1 MRLGGGPLP
10 GAGSGPRLGSAGDGV
25 GEPVRHL
32 LTGYLSQ
39 HATASLGGGV
49 AKYEGCVKVSAF
61 SSR

>member
-1 MRLGGGPLP
+1 MRLRRGPLP
-10 GAGSGPRLGSAGDGV
+10 GLAQGPAWEVRGGGG